1 MILFMGV
8 AGSGKSI
15 QGRQLADEKGYAWLS
30 TGEFLRMLVSGQR
43 RIEMISGKLLEDSE
57 MIQLVDKV
65 LRLIDVKEEF
75 ILDGF
80 PRTKKQATWLL
91 AQAEAGLLNLTHII
105 HLNASEP
112 AVRKRLLK
120 RGRVDDTE
128 EVIKRRFK
136 EYHEVTMPILAEF
149 KKHGFRVHEINAEKS
164 MKAVQRE
171 ICKKTGL

>member
-8 AGSGKSI
+8 AGSGKSV

-43 RIEMISGKLLEDSE
+43 RIEMLKGKLLEDSE

-65 LRLIDVKEEF
+65 LRIIDVRDEF

-80 PRTKKQATWLL
+80 PRTKKQADWLL

-105 HLNASEP
+105 HLNADEK
-112 AVRKRLLK
+112 AVKSRLLK
-120 RGRVDDTE
+120 RGRLDDTE
-128 EVIKRRFK
+128 EVIKRRFE
-136 EYHEVTMPILAEF
+136 EYHSVTLPILEQF
-149 KKHGFRVHEINAEKS
+149 EEHGFNVHEINAQQS
-164 MKAVQRE
+164 MEAVHKE
-171 ICKKTGL
+171 ILAKTEP